1 MRRRDFIAGVSG
13 VAVWPV
19 LARAQQSGIPVVG
32 WLGGQSR
39 ALEEFRVAPFREGLK
54 EGGYAE
60 GQNVAIEYRFAD
72 GQYDRL
78 PVLAADLV
86 RRGVSVIALIGTDEV
101 LAAKAAT
108 TSIPIVFEIGGDPIG
123 LGLVRSLNRPGGN
136 LTGVTSIN
144 EEVVPKQFELLHE
157 LVPAATSIGLLVNPA
172 SAQIEFNTR
181 WAETA
186 ARQLGL
192 KLHVLHASTEQDL
205 DAAFETLLQL
215 HAGALVI
222 SSDSLFTIQSNRL
235 GALALRHSVPV
246 TAPNREFAIGGGLM
260 SYGPRITD
268 LFRQVGV
275 YTGRVLKGEKPA
287 DLPVQQP
294 TKFPL
299 VLNLKTAHTLG
310 LTIPETLLATAD
322 EVIQ

>member
-1 MRRRDFIAGVSG
+1 VKRREFIAGLG
-13 VAVWPV
+13 GAAAWP
-19 LARAQQSGIPVVG
+19 LTTRAQQSALPVVG

-54 EGGYAE
+54 EAGYVE

-86 RRGVSVIALIGTDEV
+86 RRGVAVIALIGTDEA

-108 TSIPIVFEIGGDPIG
+108 TAIPIVFHIGGDPIR
-123 LGLVRSLNRPGGN
+123 LGLVTSLNRPAGN
-136 LTGVTSIN
+136 LTGMTSLN
-144 EEVVPKQFELLHE
+144 EEVLPKQFELLHE
-157 LVPAATSIGLLVNPA
+157 LMPTATTIGLLVNPA

-186 ARQLGL
+186 AHQLGL
-192 KLHVLHASTEQDL
+192 KLHVLRASAEQDL
-205 DAAFETLLQL
+205 DTVFETLLQL
-215 HAGALVI
+215 HVGALVI
-222 SSDSLFTIQSNRL
+222 GSDSFFTIQSNRL

-246 TAPNREFAIGGGLM
+246 TASNREFAVGGGLM
-260 SYGPRITD
+260 CYGPSITD
-268 LFRQVGV
+268 LFRKVGV

-294 TKFPL
+294 TILRL
-299 VLNLKTAHTLG
+299 VLNMKTARALG
-310 LTIPETLLATAD
+310 LTVPLSILLRAD
-322 EVIQ
+322 EVIE